1 LRDSKAHQL
10 LVTYCDGW
18 HAIPSPVNF
27 SRHAGTCLLLGD
39 RSNASV
45 SHTIKLGD
53 CFRLGSVGLVVVAM
67 RLGGGYERT
76 INPSEL
82 SCIHEEKLYFP
93 VDDDEAFRFIDE
105 RQKLKA
111 CNQSVR
117 TLQSVDD
124 DGEDSSAGE
133 DAPLCYMC
141 YDPHDDEADPLVAP
155 CDCKGDTRYLHVSC
169 LQRWYSNLGCGPHAV
184 VIRTTANGAPACKIC
199 GTAYKTTFRD
209 SSGKKANIVEASHTG
224 PFISFMVVT
233 RHENAPQLF
242 NTKFRLNFRG
252 DEGSADADGAP
263 PYPTEM
269 TIGRSSACNMVLDYR
284 TVSTMHARI
293 SYHRGD
299 GGPGTFTLEDL
310 HSSNGTLLYLQR
322 PHLLGPVGSRT
333 ILRMGRTTMC
343 LDV

>member
-1 LRDSKAHQL
+1 MSQADKQSRRVGHIRATISFYSGVRQLQEIVTTTTNIGPNGGFFYGSANPPAALIEDLADVFKNPPVDSPLRDSKAHQL

-209 SSGKKANIVEASHTG
+209 SSGKKANIVEVSNT
-224 PFISFMVVT
+224 
-233 RHENAPQLF
+233 LF
-242 NTKFRLNFRG
+242 CAAVK
-252 DEGSADADGAP
+252 
-263 PYPTEM
+263 
-269 TIGRSSACNMVLDYR
+269 
-284 TVSTMHARI
+284 
-293 SYHRGD
+293 
-299 GGPGTFTLEDL
+299 
-310 HSSNGTLLYLQR
+310 SSNTCC
-322 PHLLGPVGSRT
+322 S
-333 ILRMGRTTMC
+333 
-343 LDV
+343 